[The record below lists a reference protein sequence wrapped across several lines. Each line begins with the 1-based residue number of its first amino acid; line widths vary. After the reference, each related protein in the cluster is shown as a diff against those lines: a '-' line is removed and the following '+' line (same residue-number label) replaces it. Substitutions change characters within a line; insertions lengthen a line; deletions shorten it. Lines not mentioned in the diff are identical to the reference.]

1 MATARPGEWV
11 ETAPGMAEIDY
22 DSMRLKVTTDRYTS
36 TDWAGRER
44 ENIWMKVWQMVG
56 REDDVAQPGDWFEH
70 RILDQTYII
79 ARGNDNVVRGFVN
92 ACTHRGNAL
101 CQGKGNTQRFT
112 CPYHIWSFDL
122 EGTLRGV
129 SRPDLCGPLDKDSL
143 GLVQV
148 PVDTFAGF
156 IFLNP
161 DPNAVPLA
169 EFLTPDVI
177 RLMEPYHLEQMST
190 VLNVR
195 EALECNWKVVVDA
208 FQEGYHI
215 TGVHPEL
222 LAVIVIDPTTS
233 RFKFMGDHT
242 VACAPFDVAHAG
254 NGPEEQIAGIHAL
267 PGTFPGV
274 AGILPQFDAL
284 VDQYR
289 DADGTIT
296 FPAGV
301 TGRILLQQA
310 TRQTLTSYNFD
321 VTGLTDAQMTDNHGW
336 MIFPNFFM
344 TVRAGEATVIRMTPH
359 PDGNPNRCI
368 WHITSYMYLPEEF
381 RDAFTAEAVEV
392 TEQGTYPYF
401 LALQQDYD
409 QMQRQQTGLRNRL
422 LTHMTLVH
430 EELNVA
436 NFHMRVD
443 KYVSGKA

>member
-1 MATARPGEWV
+1 MSSTRPGEWV
-11 ETAPGMAEIDY
+11 ETAPGMADLDF
-22 DSMRLKVTTDRYTS
+22 DSFRLKVSTDRYTS
-36 TDWAGRER
+36 TEWAARER
-44 ENIWMKVWQMVG
+44 DNIWMKVWQMVC
-56 REDDVAQPGDWFEH
+56 REDDLPNAGDWFEH
-70 RILDQTYII
+70 RILDQTYIV
-79 ARGNDNVVRGFVN
+79 ARGNDHVIRGFVN
-92 ACTHRGNAL
+92 ACTHRGNVL
-101 CQGKGNTQRFT
+101 CSGRGSNQRFT
-112 CPYHIWSFDL
+112 CPYHLWSFDL
-122 EGTLRGV
+122 EGKLRGV
-129 SRPDLCGPLDKDSL
+129 SRPDLTGPLDKDEL

-156 IFLNP
+156 VFLNP
-161 DPNAVPLA
+161 DPGAPSLA
-169 EFLTPDVI
+169 EYLGPEVLA
-177 RLMEPYHLEQMST
+177 LMEPYHLEQMST

-233 RFKFMGDHT
+233 RYKFMGDHT
-242 VACAPFDVAHAG
+242 VACAPFDVAQAG
-254 NGPEEQIAGIHAL
+254 NSPEDQVAGIHAL

-274 AGILPQFDAL
+274 AGILPAFDAL

-289 DADGTIT
+289 GPDGALA
-296 FPAGV
+296 FPEGV

-310 TRQTLTSYNFD
+310 TRTTLTDYKFD

-344 TVRAGEATVIRMTPH
+344 TVRAGEATVIRMMPH

-381 RDAFTAEAVEV
+381 RDAFKAEPIEV
-392 TEQGTYPYF
+392 TEQGSYQYF

-422 LTHMTLVH
+422 LTHLTLVH